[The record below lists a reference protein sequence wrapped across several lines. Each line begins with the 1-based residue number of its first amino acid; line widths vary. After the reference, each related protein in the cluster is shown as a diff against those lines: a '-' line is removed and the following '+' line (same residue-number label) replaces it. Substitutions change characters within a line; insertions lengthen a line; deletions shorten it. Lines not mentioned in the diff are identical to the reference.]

1 MTFLDIADHYATLG
15 LHRKCTAEQI
25 RQAYRLLAK
34 QHHPDLHA
42 NSAEAAEKT
51 RELNAAYEVLGDPEK
66 RKTYDR
72 ELNAT
77 ERRSHAPTRKSVYKE
92 DVQIRIDE
100 FFRGVRL
107 QVRIHDPANPA
118 GAETYSLEVP
128 PDTAPG
134 TRFKISRDEP
144 IGGTLEVRVK
154 AQPGARFK
162 VRGSDV
168 VTELRISAQRAEQG
182 GDERLPGP
190 DGRMVSVSVPRHCER
205 GTILKIPRAGLPKT
219 HGGRGDFLVKVT
231 YRPEIRITRKGS
243 F

>member
-1 MTFLDIADHYATLG
+1 MDTPDHYATLG
-15 LHRKCTAEQI
+15 LPRKCSAEQI
-25 RQAYRLLAK
+25 RVAYRLLAK
-34 QHHPDLHA
+34 QHHPDL
-42 NSAEAAEKT
+42 NPDSPAATEKA
-51 RELNAAYEVLGDPEK
+51 RELNAAYEILGDPEK
-66 RKTYDR
+66 RKAYDR
-72 ELNAT
+72 ELNAR
-77 ERRSHAPTRKSVYKE
+77 ERPGRAPARKSTYKE
-92 DVQIRIDE
+92 DVPIRIDE

-128 PDTAPG
+128 PETAPG

-154 AQPGARFK
+154 AQSSARFK

-190 DGRMVSVSVPRHCER
+190 DGRMVALSIPRHCER

-219 HGGRGDFLVKVT
+219 HGGRGDLQVKVT
-231 YRPEIRITRKGS
+231 YRPEIRITRKSS